1 VTAAAV
7 NSVQVEAL
15 RLLID
20 QIDSLAFSGLGP
32 RLGAVQLEREL
43 MPVLASIR
51 SKQSPSA
58 VVAAERAGLMAGEAA
73 RWLRMLEAEL
83 AAVRVGLLQ
92 DLQAAKG
99 GAP

>member
-1 VTAAAV
+1 MTAAAV

-20 QIDSLAFSGLGP
+20 QLDSVCAKAGLREAGRAAGALA
-32 RLGAVQLEREL
+32 VIC
-43 MPVLASIR
+43 ASIR
-51 SKQSPSA
+51 PKQSPSA
-58 VVAAERAGLMAGEAA
+58 VVAAERACLMAGEAA

-99 GAP
+99 TAS